1 MIKNALAMANVLRDR
16 IVMGM
21 LYIFVAFVMSALA
34 TQLYFVY
41 LEITGQDNRIREIVN
56 HVTVTFDGTFK
67 NSPENIWYNA
77 EEHIYVQNVTNLVKV
92 GKLAGNRNLEF
103 GVKNVLEEYLQDK
116 GYDITP
122 EAQFYL
128 DVDIL
133 YLDQVTTKKNISV
146 LGKTDN
152 AVVIRLKGTLF
163 KEGIKQKEITVEESS
178 SEIAMTT
185 LVVDQGGKFNQSS
198 LSSALKKGCDKL
210 VTKLFEK

>member
-16 IVMGM
+16 IVLWV
-21 LYIFVAFVMSALA
+21 LYTFVAFTMSALA
-34 TQLYFVY
+34 TQVYFVY
-41 LEITGQDNRIREIVN
+41 LEATGQDDKIREIVN
-56 HVTVTFDGTFK
+56 HLTVTFDGRWK
-67 NSPENIWYNA
+67 NDPQNINYVA